1 MSSKGSAR
9 LPGRLTDEDLARI
22 SFDVIQLTDRLSA
35 VEDWA
40 KLVAAH
46 IYLDHILTETLRDRI
61 PDIDVYLKSGHKTF
75 ADKLALCQAHRVVD
89 EELVATLKALN
100 RARNQFAHRLDFG
113 VTDELKMQ
121 LFTQFSP
128 TRAKA
133 DVLGDEG
140 FTNFLLT
147 VIMLLEFERIYE
159 FKIRALQEEAQLYRD
174 KAFEVATRTYR
185 TRRAEE

>member
-1 MSSKGSAR
+1 M
-9 LPGRLTDEDLARI
+9 
-22 SFDVIQLTDRLSA
+22 
-35 VEDWA
+35 
-40 KLVAAH
+40 AAH

-100 RARNQFAHRLDFG
+100 RARNQFAHRLDFE

-159 FKIRALQEEAQLYRD
+159 FKSAPCRRRLNFIG
-174 KAFEVATRTYR
+174 
-185 TRRAEE
+185 TRRSRSLPERIALDGRRSNRRRHGFDDDPKFPVDIFNFVHILFPMIKLHRISRIR